1 MSSPATTDSPV
12 SSDRP
17 RPRGGARADRLGFG
31 VGAAMRRLDGPPA
44 GPPRGGTG
52 VGGLDRWLARR
63 LLRAIGNP
71 PLDLSCG
78 MGRRLAAAARA
89 GPVVLHDRPT
99 LWKLALRPALHFGDA
114 YAAGRLEVEGD
125 LARTARGRVSG
136 GTVSTSGAAARD
148 LRAAGSAAPLQH
160 RGRLAGEYPPPLRH
174 RRRLL
179 PALARRADA
188 LHVRLF
194 CHPRGHAGS
203 GAAGQNGLR
212 LPQGVAA
219 AGRVGGRGG
228 LRLGPL
234 ALHMAR
240 HYGVRVRAYNVSREQ
255 IQYARQRART
265 EGLDDRVEFVD
276 DDYRNIRGQFDVFV
290 SVGMLEHVGPEHYGE
305 FAATLDRSLGPAGR
319 GLIHF
324 IGRDQPGWV
333 NSWIERRI
341 FPGAYAPTLREVTA
355 FLEPRAFSVLDVE
368 NLGLHYA
375 ETLRHWL
382 LRFDAA
388 AAGVARMFDEAFVR
402 AWRLYLTGSM
412 AAFNA
417 GALQLFQL
425 VLARSGASD
434 IPRTRRPAL
443 RGGGSGDLG
452 S

>member
-31 VGAAMRRLDGPPA
+31 VGVAMRRLDGPPA

-71 PLDLSCG
+71 PLDFVLWNG
-78 MGRRLAAAARA
+78 EAIGGGGPVLAR
-89 GPVVLHDRPT
+89 VVLHDRPT

-125 LARTARGRVSG
+125 LARMLEAAFRAEPYRPQGPLRTALGRWLRRARSN
-136 GTVSTSGAAARD
+136 TV
-148 LRAAGSAAPLQH
+148 AGSRANIHHHYDIGDDFYRLWLDEQMLYTCAYFATPAATLEAAQRAKMDYVCRKVWLRP
-160 RGRLAGEYPPPLRH
+160 GESVVEAG
-174 RRRLL
+174 
-179 PALARRADA
+179 
-188 LHVRLF
+188 
-194 CHPRGHAGS
+194 CGW
-203 GAAGQNGLR
+203 GA
-212 LPQGVAA
+212 
-219 AGRVGGRGG
+219 
-228 LRLGPL
+228 L

-341 FPGAYAPTLREVTA
+341 FPGAHAPTLREVTA

-434 IPRTRRPAL
+434 IPRTRARLYAAE
-443 RGGGSGDLG
+443 GAGI
-452 S
+452 